1 MIETFH
7 NQEEYFKN
15 HDNFCYDCS
24 FAPERASLGS
34 FTTGK
39 LEEELKSLVWA
50 TPDDIYGSGKSYL
63 FKGDASPYDVSQGYL
78 GNCYFLAAAAALA
91 EKVEVIK
98 DLFEENSVSTTGFYN
113 IDMFI
118 EGQRTPIVVDEYIP
132 VYEWNKQP
140 AFSSSKD
147 AGEIWI
153 MLLEKAYSKMTGSY
167 ERIVGGTG
175 YEALIALSGAP
186 AQRYRHNQ
194 YVGTLSKV
202 LYPYA

>member
-1 MIETFH
+1 M
-7 NQEEYFKN
+7 FK
-15 HDNFCYDCS
+15 DQ
-24 FAPERASLGS
+24 
-34 FTTGK
+34 
-39 LEEELKSLVWA
+39 A
-50 TPDDIYGSGKSYL
+50 T
-63 FKGDASPYDVSQGYL
+63 PYDVAQGYL

-98 DLFEENSVSTTGFYN
+98 DLFEENALSTTGFYN

-118 EGQRTPIVVDEYIP
+118 EGERTPIVIDEYIP
-132 VYEWNKQP
+132 VYPDSKKP